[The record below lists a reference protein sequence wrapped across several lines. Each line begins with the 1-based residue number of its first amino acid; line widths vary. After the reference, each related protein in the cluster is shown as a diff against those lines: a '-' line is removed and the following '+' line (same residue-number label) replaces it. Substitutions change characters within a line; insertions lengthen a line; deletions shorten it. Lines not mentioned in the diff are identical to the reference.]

1 MTISYGIIKH
11 VSSNKK
17 NLWFGLHRYSA
28 TMEGKI
34 HIISYEA
41 PILTGE
47 SIESITKQV
56 EKILM
61 DIHDCPLILVE
72 KQ

>member
-11 VSSNKK
+11 ISSNKK
-17 NLWFGLHRYSA
+17 SQWFGLHRYST

-34 HIISYEA
+34 QIISYEA
-41 PILTGE
+41 PILTGDSVE
-47 SIESITKQV
+47 NIKKQV
-56 EKILM
+56 EKILL
-61 DIHDCPLILVE
+61 DIHDCPVILVD